1 MSSYKPARV
10 LWNLGGAGP
19 GTTLSGAATTSSPV
33 ISLGDISDV
42 WLAVNVQ
49 GTPTGTT
56 PTLDVGLD
64 VQDIDG
70 NWFPLAAKIVQLTTA
85 AGRGSGRTG
94 SRGARGRRPPLRAR
108 NAAHDRGRSAGTR
121 YPPALQAAT
130 RGSLGVRAR
139 RRAHRLPGGHIAS

>member
-85 AGRGSGRTG
+85 AGRGSAYAGLHMPTVASTSAQIVLPLYGRITWTLG
-94 SRGARGRRPPLRAR
+94 GTTPVYPQTSICLIGR
-108 NAAHDRGRSAGTR
+108 
-121 YPPALQAAT
+121 
-130 RGSLGVRAR
+130 
-139 RRAHRLPGGHIAS
+139 